1 MFINSLKKS
10 VRAVAGPAT
19 CDGRAAVWGGQAHRN
34 AAETAPALAA
44 KQTHL
49 CPRHRRARRLF
60 SPSPLSG
67 GESAFLPHSDTCRVL
82 QPVLG
87 NGLAG
92 PVSFCWKNW
101 LLSSSP
107 WFHASTR
114 PTLEVKPIP
123 RGAPCTARTH
133 LCRHEATRIS
143 DEAGGGCAR
152 EGSPAHLSTGSSPC
166 TRLL

>member
-1 MFINSLKKS
+1 MFINSLKKN
-10 VRAVAGPAT
+10 VRAVAVPAT
-19 CDGRAAVWGGQAHRN
+19 CDCRAAVRGGQAHRN

-67 GESAFLPHSDTCRVL
+67 GELAFLPHSDTCRVL

-92 PVSFCWKNW
+92 PISFCWKNW

-107 WFHASTR
+107 WFQASTSHS
-114 PTLEVKPIP
+114 
-123 RGAPCTARTH
+123 RGQAHSPWSPLHREDPPVPSQSHTH
-133 LCRHEATRIS
+133 L
-143 DEAGGGCAR
+143 
-152 EGSPAHLSTGSSPC
+152 
-166 TRLL
+166 